1 MYRVFILLIIIA
13 TVSCEEKKN
22 NDFLLEDEI
31 YADLVSPYKD
41 KPQCNQES
49 ETKLMSFVKQ
59 QYSDGY
65 FEGSRYLKMDECDYV
80 IGVGT
85 AALSRS
91 RRSHSVRIAKLRA
104 QNEIALLI
112 NQKEITSEQLLK
124 AGESYVNDNVNIYE
138 SFKEEISGK
147 LFGFISGMQT
157 LTVFPSTDNSTIV
170 IILYQPL

>member
-1 MYRVFILLIIIA
+1 MYRTLILLIIIA

-41 KPQCNQES
+41 RPQCNQES

-59 QYSDGY
+59 QYSNGY
-65 FEGSRYLKMDECDYV
+65 FEGARVLKMNECEYV
-80 IGVGT
+80 IAVGT
-85 AALSRS
+85 AALSKS

-104 QNEIALLI
+104 QNEMALLI
-112 NQKEITSEQLLK
+112 NQKEITSSQIIK
-124 AGESYVNDNVNIYE
+124 AGDNFVNDDLSIYE
-138 SFKEEISGK
+138 NFKEEISGK

>member
-1 MYRVFILLIIIA
+1 MYRTLILLIIIA

-65 FEGSRYLKMDECDYV
+65 FEGARYLKMNECDYV
-80 IGVGT
+80 ISVGT

-91 RRSHSVRIAKLRA
+91 RRSSSVRIAKLRA

-138 SFKEEISGK
+138 NFKEEITGK